1 MHPVSRWHTTGL
13 EFGPGCQDMS
23 EHKDV
28 QKFLPSPLG
37 CYSNTVSFKAL
48 GVHFQ
53 HQMVRRFQL
62 LSTVFKKTAFICR
75 QQIKPGALCE
85 CPLFLLQITS
95 AIRSDVPS
103 QIYCPKSPSSCW
115 CIQYIYLDEPLKHVS
130 QRQEGN
136 EAVILIWENNFLQES
151 YLRNRSKRWVS
162 SWKKRGRVMQQVCR
176 GSHVCHF
183 EKSWEVSN
191 HVSMC
196 EHDSFRVSCVKT
208 KIKFR

>member
-1 MHPVSRWHTTGL
+1 
-13 EFGPGCQDMS
+13 MS

-28 QKFLPSPLG
+28 RKFLQSPPG
-37 CYSNTVSFKAL
+37 CYSNIVSFKAL

-62 LSTVFKKTAFICR
+62 LSFKKTVFICR
-75 QQIKPGALCE
+75 QQIKAGAWCE
-85 CPLFLLQITS
+85 CPLFPLQITS

-115 CIQYIYLDEPLKHVS
+115 QIQYIYLDEPLKHVS

-162 SWKKRGRVMQQVCR
+162 NKNKKGKSNAATVCR

-196 EHDSFRVSCVKT
+196 EHDSLRVPCVKT
-208 KIKFR
+208 KITFRSTTKTCTRAIKEYDGIFIDTI